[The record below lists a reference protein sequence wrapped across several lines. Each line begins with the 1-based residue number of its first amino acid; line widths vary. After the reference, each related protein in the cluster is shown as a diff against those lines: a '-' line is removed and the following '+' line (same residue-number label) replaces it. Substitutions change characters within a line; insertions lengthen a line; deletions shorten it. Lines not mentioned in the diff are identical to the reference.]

1 MARRKVTRGSPPRLA
16 RSRPRPSTTAAA
28 AGAAPARE
36 SEPAGQED
44 RPVKARERDDE
55 VSAGRV
61 SSDEAPNFLGVYFR
75 EMAGLG
81 VMSPEEELRIA
92 TRIAQLRRSYW
103 SALFSYPPFI
113 DPIAQVIET
122 KVEPEDMP
130 RAEIEAL
137 RAASRNLRERETRAH
152 KQEYDAGVAALVE
165 RMAEVD
171 VDGIVSEILLTDLEQ
186 LDHGS
191 REGLSLAVNVPRQG
205 SRPFEAYIARVRL
218 AAGQLRDAKNA
229 FVKANLRL
237 VVSIARRFNHGRMP
251 LQDLIQEGNIGLM
264 KAVDRFDYR
273 KGFRFSTYGSW
284 WIRHAISRAIADKGR
299 AVRLPVHMIDA
310 YHKLSKAKR
319 ELEMTHGR
327 EATTDELAHATGL
340 AAAKIEKMGGLLLDQ
355 AISLDRPVSD
365 DDGRRVVDFLEDTD
379 AVAPGENLEAEAIS
393 EQVRQVICQL
403 RPIEA
408 DILRKRFGLDDDSE
422 LTLKQIGEQYSLSR
436 ERIRQLQEQA
446 LGKIRRELKRR
457 EVV

>member
-1 MARRKVTRGSPPRLA
+1 V
-16 RSRPRPSTTAAA
+16 AAA
-28 AGAAPARE
+28 ETRTGAAAVRVERPA
-36 SEPAGQED
+36 
-44 RPVKARERDDE
+44 KKDDDVE
-55 VSAGRV
+55 TSR
-61 SSDEAPNFLGVYFR
+61 SSDEAPNFLGLYFR
-75 EMAGLG
+75 EMSGLG
-81 VMSPEEELRIA
+81 VMSPEQELSVA
-92 TRIAQLRRSYW
+92 TRIAGLRRTYW
-103 SALFSYPPFI
+103 AALFSYPPFI
-113 DPIAQVIET
+113 DPIAELIEG
-122 KVEPEDMP
+122 KVDADDLP
-130 RAEIEAL
+130 RSEVEAL
-137 RAASRNLRERETRAH
+137 RVASRNLRERETRVH
-152 KQEYDAGVAALVE
+152 KQDYDAACATLVE

-171 VDGIVSEILLTDLEQ
+171 VDGIVSEVLLTDLEQ
-186 LDHGS
+186 LDHGK
-191 REGLSLAVNVPRQG
+191 REGLTLAVNVPRQG
-205 SRPFEAYIARVRL
+205 SRPFEVYISRVRI

-310 YHKLSKAKR
+310 YHKLAKAKR
-319 ELEMTHGR
+319 ELEMLNGR
-327 EATTDELAHATGL
+327 DATTDELAKATGIP
-340 AAAKIEKMGGLLLDQ
+340 AVKIERMGGLLLDQ
-355 AISLDRPVSD
+355 AISLDRPVSGD
-365 DDGRRVVDFLEDTD
+365 DDRRVVDFLEDTD

-393 EQVRQVICQL
+393 EQVRQVIHML

>member
-16 RSRPRPSTTAAA
+16 RSRPRAWSPTTTAVATRA
-28 AGAAPARE
+28 SAPAVRVE
-36 SEPAGQED
+36 RPAKEKDKKSE
-44 RPVKARERDDE
+44 DE
-55 VSAGRV
+55 VEVARSG
-61 SSDEAPNFLGVYFR
+61 DEAPNFLGVYFR

-81 VMSPEEELRIA
+81 VMSPEQELSIA
-92 TRIAQLRRSYW
+92 TTIAQLRRAYW

-113 DPIAQVIET
+113 DPIAQLIET
-122 KVEPEDMP
+122 KLAADDVP
-130 RAEIEAL
+130 RAEVEAL
-137 RAASRNLRERETRAH
+137 RVASRNLRERETRVN
-152 KQEYDAGVAALVE
+152 KQDYDAACLVLVE

-186 LDHGS
+186 LDHGK
-191 REGLSLAVNVPRQG
+191 REGLNLSVNVPRQG
-205 SRPFEAYIARVRL
+205 SRPFETYIARVRVC
-218 AAGQLRDAKNA
+218 AGQLRDAKNA

-319 ELEMTHGR
+319 ELEMLHGR
-327 EATTDELAHATGL
+327 EATTDELAHATGI
-340 AAAKIEKMGGLLLDQ
+340 AAAKIERMGGLLLDQ
-355 AISLDRPVSD
+355 PVSLDRPVSD
-365 DDGRRVVDFLEDTD
+365 DDGRRVVDFLEDTE

-393 EQVRQVICQL
+393 EQVRQVVTQL

-408 DILRKRFGLDDDSE
+408 DILRKRFGLGGDSE
-422 LTLKQIGEQYSLSR
+422 RTLKENGEQYSLSR

>member
-16 RSRPRPSTTAAA
+16 RSRPRTRP
-28 AGAAPARE
+28 APADETR
-36 SEPAGQED
+36 SSAPADPVE
-44 RPVKARERDDE
+44 RPAKKDE
-55 VSAGRV
+55 EAETTR

-81 VMSPEEELRIA
+81 VMSPEEELTIA
-92 TRIAQLRRSYW
+92 TRIANLRRTYW

-122 KVEPEDMP
+122 KLDAEDVP
-130 RAEIEAL
+130 RAEVEAL
-137 RAASRNLRERETRAH
+137 KLASRNLRERETRVN
-152 KQEYDAGVAALVE
+152 KQEYDAACAVLVE
-165 RMAEVD
+165 RMSEID
-171 VDGIVSEILLTDLEQ
+171 VDGIVSEVLLTDLEQ
-186 LDHGS
+186 LDQGK
-191 REGLSLAVNVPRQG
+191 REGLSLTVNVPRQG
-205 SRPFEAYIARVRL
+205 SRPFETYIQRVRQ
-218 AAGQLRDAKNA
+218 AAGQMRDTKNA

-319 ELEMTHGR
+319 ELEMLNGR
-327 EATTDELAHATGL
+327 EASTDELAKATGI
-340 AAAKIEKMGGLLLDQ
+340 AGAKIERMGGLLLDQ

-393 EQVRQVICQL
+393 EQVRQVITLL

-422 LTLKQIGEQYSLSR
+422 LTLKEIGEQYSLSR

>member
-16 RSRPRPSTTAAA
+16 RSRPRVWPTAAA
-28 AGAAPARE
+28 APTGRTQAARPAK
-36 SEPAGQED
+36 D
-44 RPVKARERDDE
+44 KDDE
-55 VSAGRV
+55 KEVETSRHG
-61 SSDEAPNFLGVYFR
+61 DEAPNFLGVYFR

-81 VMSPEEELRIA
+81 VMSPEEELSIA
-92 TRIAQLRRSYW
+92 TRIARLRREYW
-103 SALFSYPPFI
+103 TALLAYPPF
-113 DPIAQVIET
+113 
-122 KVEPEDMP
+122 VEPITDLVEKKLEAEDLP
-130 RAEIEAL
+130 RAEIDAM
-137 RAASRNLRERETRAH
+137 RTASRNLRDRETRVH
-152 KQEYDAGVAALVE
+152 RQEYDVVAAALVE
-165 RMAEVD
+165 RMAEAD
-171 VDGIVSEILLTDLEQ
+171 VDGIVADVINADLDLLND
-186 LDHGS
+186 GK
-191 REGLSLAVNVPRQG
+191 REGLTLVVNVPRQG
-205 SRPFEAYIARVRL
+205 SRPFELYLQKVRG
-218 AAGQLRDAKNA
+218 AGVSLRDAKNA

-319 ELEMTHGR
+319 ELEMLNGR
-327 EATTDELAHATGL
+327 DATIEELATHTGL
-340 AAAKIEKMGGLLLDQ
+340 AAAKIERMGGLLLDQ
-355 AISLDRPVSD
+355 AVSLDRPIGD
-365 DDGRRVVDFLEDTD
+365 DDGRRVVDFLEDSDSVT
-379 AVAPGENLEAEAIS
+379 APDNLEAEAIS
-393 EQVRQVICQL
+393 EQVRQVIMLL

-422 LTLKQIGEQYSLSR
+422 LTLKEIGEQYALSR

>member
-16 RSRPRPSTTAAA
+16 RSRPRTRPATAATA
-28 AGAAPARE
+28 RPAAPATRVERPAKAEPREE
-36 SEPAGQED
+36 SEST
-44 RPVKARERDDE
+44 R
-55 VSAGRV
+55 
-61 SSDEAPNFLGVYFR
+61 SDEAPNFLGVYFR
-75 EMAGLG
+75 EMSGLG
-81 VMSPEEELRIA
+81 VMSPEEELRVATAIA
-92 TRIAQLRRSYW
+92 TLRRTYW
-103 SALFSYPPFI
+103 AALFSYPPFS
-113 DPIAQVIET
+113 DPIAQVIES
-122 KVEPEDMP
+122 KLDGEDVP
-130 RAEIEAL
+130 RTELESL
-137 RAASRNLRERETRAH
+137 RGASRNFRERETRVN
-152 KQEYDAGVAALVE
+152 KQAYEQACAVLVE

-171 VDGIVSEILLTDLEQ
+171 VDAIVSDVLLGDLEQ
-186 LDHGS
+186 LDQGK
-191 REGLSLAVNVPRQG
+191 REGLSLTVNVPRQG
-205 SRPFEAYIARVRL
+205 SRPFEAYLQRVRV
-218 AAGQLRDAKNA
+218 AAGHLRDAKNA

-251 LQDLIQEGNIGLM
+251 LQDLIQEGNIGLI
-264 KAVDRFDYR
+264 KAVDRFDHR

-319 ELEMTHGR
+319 ELEMLHGR
-327 EATTDELAHATGL
+327 EATTDELAVATGI
-340 AAAKIEKMGGLLLDQ
+340 AAAKIERMGGLLLDQ

-379 AVAPGENLEAEAIS
+379 GVVPGENLEAEAIS
-393 EQVRQVICQL
+393 EQVRQVITLL

-422 LTLKQIGEQYSLSR
+422 LTLKEIGEQYSLSR

>member
-1 MARRKVTRGSPPRLA
+1 ML
-16 RSRPRPSTTAAA
+16 
-28 AGAAPARE
+28 
-36 SEPAGQED
+36 
-44 RPVKARERDDE
+44 
-55 VSAGRV
+55 
-61 SSDEAPNFLGVYFR
+61 N
-75 EMAGLG
+75 
-81 VMSPEEELRIA
+81 
-92 TRIAQLRRSYW
+92 
-103 SALFSYPPFI
+103 
-113 DPIAQVIET
+113 
-122 KVEPEDMP
+122 
-130 RAEIEAL
+130 
-137 RAASRNLRERETRAH
+137 
-152 KQEYDAGVAALVE
+152 
-165 RMAEVD
+165 
-171 VDGIVSEILLTDLEQ
+171 DGK
-186 LDHGS
+186 
-191 REGLSLAVNVPRQG
+191 REGLTLAVNVPRQG
-205 SRPFEAYIARVRL
+205 SRPFELYLQKVRG
-218 AAGQLRDAKNA
+218 AGVALRDAKNA

-319 ELEMTHGR
+319 ELEMLHGR
-327 EATTDELAHATGL
+327 EATIDELATHTGSPPRRSSGWAGCCSTRPSASTARSGTTTAAGSSTSSRTRTRSTAT
-340 AAAKIEKMGGLLLDQ
+340 D
-355 AISLDRPVSD
+355 
-365 DDGRRVVDFLEDTD
+365 
-379 AVAPGENLEAEAIS
+379 NLEAEAIS
-393 EQVRQVICQL
+393 EQVRQVIMLL

-422 LTLKQIGEQYSLSR
+422 LTLKEIGEQYSLSR